1 MVDFIAEYIGPHE
14 GKFDFKFVLRS
25 VWKEVS
31 TVSVFEIVRALS
43 HEKSKY
49 FFRMRSASYIKRF
62 LLYNYN
68 FHL

>member
-31 TVSVFEIVRALS
+31 TVSVFEIVRVLS

-49 FFRMRSASYIKRF
+49 FFRM
-62 LLYNYN
+62 
-68 FHL
+68 